1 MRRVEFHNTGW
12 LDKLRDHLEKNR
24 FGDWSTQSI
33 DLYQRF
39 LKMASSADHKQLKQ
53 LEGIK
58 IDKYDMYSGCIVF
71 YDDEHINQ
79 IIVAFDDTDVNE
91 LTKRVGL

>member
-1 MRRVEFHNTGW
+1 MRRVEFHNTRW

-24 FGDWSTQSI
+24 FSDWNTQSI

-39 LKMASSADHKQLKQ
+39 LKMANPVDNKQ

-58 IDKYDMYSGCIVF
+58 IDKYDMFSGCIVF
-71 YDDEHINQ
+71 YDDQLINQ
-79 IIVAFDDTDVNE
+79 VIVAFDDTDVDE
-91 LTKRVGL
+91 LARRVGL